1 MHFTKVKRK
10 CFQFLLRA
18 TYPDAALHSSPGD
31 SMSAVLNRTVRTSL
45 LVTTALAALTIGAA
59 GQTLA
64 AADAGGGVETVVVT
78 SDRESTHSAVE
89 INNVQAQKILP
100 GVSPL
105 KAIQALPGV
114 LYRTADPWGN
124 NEQNESLVVHGFTT
138 QQLGYTMDGVPLGDQ
153 QYGPYNGLSPSRAI
167 TSENV
172 RTVRLESGAG
182 SLGVASTSNLG
193 GVIQTFSSDP
203 TGTAGVDL
211 RQTGGSYDTSRTFLR
226 LDSGDVGGFAG
237 YLSYLHQNQ
246 RAWDF
251 DGYQRG
257 DQLNLKVVKADD
269 VGRFTFYVDWNSK
282 VEPNEDSVSVGNQQ
296 TAAGAAFVPYTRPFL
311 YPNLAG
317 AIANVNTNPA
327 QPGTPPVSQGNNFS
341 NYHSAAQRE
350 DALTYAQYDW
360 NVMPDITWSNQVY
373 YHHTTG
379 RGIVAGPVNNAGLPA
394 LFAVYFPQ
402 LVVGGSSTSTG
413 SLTNLVNLFGGMGYE
428 VRTTEYRINRFG
440 ARSTLNWNL
449 GDHEIEF
456 GAWYERNASRTGRR
470 WYPFSAGSNDLT
482 PYDVPRNPLFTQYD
496 VSIRTDD
503 LQLHLQDQWHLT
515 PSFTVQAG
523 FKTSLQTAGNHV
535 ITNQVNAPTAAVPVV
550 FPTGTISS
558 NGWFLPQVGAVWD
571 VTDNEQ
577 IFVNAQENYR
587 QTIPYAAG
595 GNFYGSSPFS
605 LGTQS
610 AFDQFKTTVHPE
622 RSWTYELG
630 VRSHRDLDLGWLT
643 GIDGQANYYHVDFHN
658 RLFNVAP
665 FNLFNPPPSVLVNVG
680 SVTTDGVDVATTF
693 LFGEHFSLYNG
704 LSYNSSAYSSN
715 YTQGATA
722 GGVPVVVPIAGKQVP
737 LTPDWM
743 DKFIASTTW
752 GPFEAQL
759 TGDYVGRR
767 YATYLNDIAVGS
779 QFQFGLS
786 ASYTFDNIGMDWLQR
801 FRVSGNITNLTDI
814 KGPADISVP
823 GSPAS
828 GGYTYYPL
836 APRMFFVTVS
846 AAL

>member
-1 MHFTKVKRK
+1 MFARRAFT
-10 CFQFLLRA
+10 
-18 TYPDAALHSSPGD
+18 S
-31 SMSAVLNRTVRTSL
+31 VLFT
-45 LVTTALAALTIGAA
+45 TTALAALTLSAA
-59 GQTLA
+59 AQTLA
-64 AADAGGGVETVVVT
+64 ANDAANNVESVLVT

-89 INNVQAQKILP
+89 INNVAAQRILP
-100 GVSPL
+100 GISPL
-105 KAIQALPGV
+105 KAIQSLPGV

-138 QQLGYTMDGVPLGDQ
+138 QQLGFTLDGVPLGDQ

-167 TSENV
+167 ISENV
-172 RTVRLESGAG
+172 RSVRLESGAG
-182 SLGVASTSNLG
+182 ALGVASTSNLG

-203 TGTAGVDL
+203 TERFGVDV
-211 RQTGGSYDTSRTFLR
+211 RATGGSYDAARAFVR
-226 LDSGDVGGFAG
+226 VDSGDIGDGFAG
-237 YLSYLHQNQ
+237 YLSYMHQNQ

-251 DGYQRG
+251 DGYQHG
-257 DQLNLKVVKADD
+257 DQINLKIVRDND
-269 VGRFTFYVDWNSK
+269 VGRFTFYADWNSK
-282 VEPNEDSVSVGNQQ
+282 VEPNEDSISVGNQQ
-296 TAAGAAFVPYTRPFL
+296 TAAGAAFIPYTRPFL

-327 QPGTPPVSQGNNFS
+327 QPGTPPAAQGNNFS

-350 DALTYAQYDW
+350 DALTYAQYVWD
-360 NVMPDITWSNQVY
+360 VMPDITWSNQLY

-379 RGIVAGPVNNAGLPA
+379 RGIVAGPVNNAGLPG

-413 SLTNLVNLFGGMGYE
+413 SLTNLVNLFGGLGYE

-440 ARSTLNWNL
+440 ARSNLNWTL

-470 WYPFSAGSNDLT
+470 WYPFSAASNDLT

-496 VSIRTDD
+496 VSLRTDD
-503 LQLHLQDQWHLT
+503 LQLHLQDQWHVT
-515 PSFTVQAG
+515 PDITVQAG

-535 ITNQVNAPTAAVPVV
+535 ITNQQNAPTAAVPVV

-558 NGWFLPQVGAVWD
+558 NGWFLPQVGATWA
-571 VTDNEQ
+571 VTEHEQ

-605 LGTQS
+605 LGTQA

-630 VRSHRDLDLGWLT
+630 IRTQHDLDLGWLT

-680 SVTTDGVDVATTF
+680 SVTTDGVDVAATL
-693 LFGEHFSLYNG
+693 LFGDHFRFYNAI
-704 LSYNSSAYSSN
+704 SYNSSAYSSN

-722 GGVPVVVPIAGKQVP
+722 GGAPVVVPIAGKQVP
-737 LTPDWM
+737 ITPDWM
-743 DKFIASTTW
+743 EKFIASTTW
-752 GPFEAQL
+752 GGFEAQL
-759 TGDYVGRR
+759 NGDYVGRR
-767 YATYLNDIAVGS
+767 YATYLNDIAIPG
-779 QFQFGLS
+779 QFQLGLE
-786 ASYTFDNIGMDWLQR
+786 ASYTFDDVGVEAIERLR
-801 FRVSGNITNLTDI
+801 ISGNITNLTDE
-814 KGPADISVP
+814 KGVADISVP

-836 APRMFFVTVS
+836 APRMYFVTIS

>member
-1 MHFTKVKRK
+1 MSVSVRRSLD
-10 CFQFLLRA
+10 C
-18 TYPDAALHSSPGD
+18 ALF
-31 SMSAVLNRTVRTSL
+31 A
-45 LVTTALAALTIGAA
+45 TTALIALAPAALA
-59 GQTLA
+59 QSLVPS
-64 AADAGGGVETVVVT
+64 DQGGIETVIVT

-100 GVSPL
+100 GIAPL
-105 KAIQALPGV
+105 KAIQSLPGV
-114 LYRTADPWGN
+114 LYATADPWGN

-172 RTVRLESGAG
+172 RSVRLESGAG

-193 GVIQTFSSDP
+193 GAIETFSNDP
-203 TGTAGVDL
+203 HEVFGAEARETA
-211 RQTGGSYDTSRTFLR
+211 GSYDTSRTFLR
-226 LDSGDVGGFAG
+226 LDSGDIGDGFMG

-257 DQLNLKVVKADD
+257 DQLNLKVVRAND
-269 VGRFTFYVDWNSK
+269 VGKFTFYADWNSK
-282 VEPNEDSVSVGNQQ
+282 VEPNEDSISVGNQQ
-296 TAAGAAFVPYTRPFL
+296 TAAGVGFIPYTRPFL

-317 AIANVNTNPA
+317 AIVNVNTNLA
-327 QPGTPPVSQGNNFS
+327 QPGTPPLAQGNNFS

-360 NVMPDITWSNQVY
+360 NVMPDITWSNQFY
-373 YHHTTG
+373 YHHVTG
-379 RGIVAGPVNNAGLPA
+379 RGIVAGPVNNAGLPG

-402 LVVGGSSTSTG
+402 LVVGGSTTSTG
-413 SLTNLVNLFGGMGYE
+413 SLTNLVNLFGGAGYE

-440 ARSTLNWNL
+440 ERSTLNWKL
-449 GDHEIEF
+449 GDHDIEF

-470 WYPFSAGSNDLT
+470 WYPFAAANNDLS
-482 PYDVPRNPLFTQYD
+482 PYTVPRNPLFTQYD
-496 VSIRTDD
+496 VSLRTDD
-503 LQLHLQDQWHLT
+503 LQFHLQDQWHVTPDLT
-515 PSFTVQAG
+515 IQAG

-535 ITNQVNAPTAAVPVV
+535 ITNQQNAPTAAVPVV
-550 FPTGTISS
+550 FPTGTIST
-558 NGWFLPQVGAVWD
+558 NGWFLPQVGATWE
-571 VTDNEQ
+571 VTDHEQ

-595 GNFYGSSPFS
+595 SNFYGSSPFS

-610 AFDQFKTTVHPE
+610 AFDTFKTTVHPE

-630 VRSHRDLDLGWLT
+630 IRSHHDLDLGPLT
-643 GIDGQANYYHVDFHN
+643 GLDGQINYYHVDFHN

-680 SVTTDGVDVATTF
+680 SVTTDGVDVAATL
-693 LFGEHFSLYNG
+693 LFGEHFQFYDAI
-704 LSYNSSAYSSN
+704 SYNSSAYSSN

-737 LTPDWM
+737 ITPDWM
-743 DKFIASTTW
+743 NKFIASTNW

-759 TGDYVGRR
+759 NGDYVGRR
-767 YATYLNDIAVGS
+767 YATYLNDIAIPG
-779 QFQFGLS
+779 QLQLGLE
-786 ASYTFDNIGMDWLQR
+786 ASYTFDSLGDVGLGEIKN
-801 FRVSGNITNLTDI
+801 FRISGNILNLTDK
-814 KGPADISVP
+814 KGVADIGVP

-836 APRMFFVTVS
+836 PPRMFFVTVS
-846 AAL
+846 AGL